1 MAYYPTPLEWQPKP
15 PADLGLRADGLAAAV
30 DYHRTHE
37 SAWRRDFLTDSG
49 RYIGVADE
57 IDQDGGPRH
66 GPPNPPRSERP
77 GEAVALDRCTWGP
90 RDGPQLP
97 NARQRP
103 GEAVALLGVLG
114 PVRPRGGPNGLI
126 LRGGYIAAE
135 WGDTGR
141 ADMTFS
147 VAKSY
152 LALLAGLAVGRGF
165 IKSIDDPAGRYALDD
180 GFASEQNR
188 AITWRHLLR
197 QTSEWQGTLWG
208 KPDSIDHN
216 RDVGKSEL
224 GFAQKGQPRPMRPP
238 GTLWEY
244 NDVRV
249 NRLSLSLLQVFRRP
263 LADVLREEIMTPIGA
278 SADWQWQPYDN
289 AWTEI
294 DGVRMP
300 SVPGG
305 SHWGGG
311 LWMSSRD
318 HARFGLLVH
327 RGGRWQERQLVPASW
342 MTEMRTPCP
351 INPEYG
357 LLWWL
362 NTGRKQFPSAP
373 ESCYAAR
380 GAGSNVIWI
389 DPEHD
394 LVAVVRW
401 IDKASMDG
409 FVRLVVSSVAEERR
423 R

>member
-1 MAYYPTPLEWQPKP
+1 MDYEPTADQWHARP
-15 PADLGLRADGLAAAV
+15 PAALGMDARGLADAIE
-30 DYHRTHE
+30 YHRAHE
-37 SAWRRDFLTDSG
+37 TRWSPDFLTRGG

-57 IDQDGGPRH
+57 P
-66 GPPNPPRSERP
+66 
-77 GEAVALDRCTWGP
+77 EAPD
-90 RDGPQLP
+90 D
-97 NARQRP
+97 
-103 GEAVALLGVLG
+103 VLG
-114 PVRPRGGPNGLI
+114 PVRPRGGPNGVI
-126 LRGGYIAAE
+126 VRGGYLVAE
-135 WGDTGR
+135 WGDTSRG
-141 ADMTFS
+141 DMTFS

-152 LALLAGLAVGRGF
+152 LAVLAGLAVTRGL
-165 IKSIDDPAGRYALDD
+165 IESIDDPVGED
-180 GFASEQNR
+180 FASPQNR
-188 AITWRHLLR
+188 GITWRHLLQ

-224 GFAQKGQPRPMRPP
+224 GAAEKGTLRPLRPP

-249 NRLSLSLLQVFRRP
+249 NRLSLSLLQRFRRP
-263 LADVLREEIMTPIGA
+263 LPDVLRAEIMGPIGA
-278 SADWQWQPYDN
+278 STGWQWVPYRN
-289 AWTEI
+289 SWVTI
-294 DGVRMP
+294 DGERVP

-311 LWMSSRD
+311 LWMSTRD

-327 RGGRWQERQLVPASW
+327 RGGRWGGRELVPAAW
-342 MTEMRTPCP
+342 IEEMRRPCP

-362 NTGRKQFPSAP
+362 NTGRRQLPSAP
-373 ESCYAAR
+373 ESSYAAR

-394 LVAVVRW
+394 LVTVIRW
-401 IDKASMDG
+401 IDKPHMAG
-409 FVRLVVSSVAEERR
+409 FVERVLASLR